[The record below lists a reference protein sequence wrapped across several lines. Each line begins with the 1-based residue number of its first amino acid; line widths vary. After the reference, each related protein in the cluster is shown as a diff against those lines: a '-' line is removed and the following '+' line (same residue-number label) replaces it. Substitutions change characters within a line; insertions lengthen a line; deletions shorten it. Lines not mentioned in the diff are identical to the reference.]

1 MRYSRG
7 ESEFDRTIAFI
18 DATFA
23 VALTL
28 LITSLDVGGGASSF
42 KSVGALSDAVGAQ
55 FIAFLIAFA
64 VIAGYWLQHV
74 RMVAGFVGIDTPTIV
89 ANLGL
94 IATIV
99 LLPFTTSAVGDPG
112 AADLPLPTVL
122 MAINVAAAS
131 VMFTLVWAMAAR
143 GALLDHQPTAPERRG
158 NLVGGL
164 APAAVFLASVPLAYL
179 AGPDIA
185 RLFWLS
191 LLAINP
197 AVGKLIARRGW
208 LREAA

>member
-1 MRYSRG
+1 MRYSRDQ
-7 ESEFDRTIAFI
+7 SEFDRAVSFI

-23 VALTL
+23 LALTL
-28 LITSLDVGGGASSF
+28 LITSLDIDNPAAAF
-42 KSVGALSDAVGAQ
+42 KSVKALADSVGAQ
-55 FIAFLIAFA
+55 FITFLIAFA

-74 RMVAGFVGIDTPTIV
+74 RMVAGFVGVDSPTIV

-122 MAINVAAAS
+122 MAVNVAAAS
-131 VMFTLVWAMAAR
+131 VMFTLVWAVAAR
-143 GALLDHQPTAPERRG
+143 ASLLDHQPSAPERRG

-164 APAAVFLASVPLAYL
+164 TPAAVFLASVPLAFL
-179 AGPDIA
+179 AGPGIA

-191 LLAINP
+191 LLVINP
-197 AVGKLIARRGW
+197 AVGRLIARQGW
-208 LREAA
+208 QRQPA